1 VRFAP
6 NGPPIRAM
14 PNAVMH
20 DSLSAIVTFPV
31 SVWYPGR
38 RTYDAI
44 LDFGKRPITEVLF
57 DPGCRFPD
65 RNPADN
71 VWPRSA
77 VAATGLP
84 GSPSSTLCSR

>member
-1 VRFAP
+1 
-6 NGPPIRAM
+6 
-14 PNAVMH
+14 
-20 DSLSAIVTFPV
+20 
-31 SVWYPGR
+31 
-38 RTYDAI
+38 
-44 LDFGKRPITEVLF
+44 VLF